1 MLTSA
6 WLVCCEKYRAQPVL
20 HTLLAKLQYA
30 SEGTNCRIE
39 LQIRKY
45 CTRTTEKTIRAG
57 ETWRERYCSCY
68 RVRRLRP
75 KPKTIPIDI
84 MPSQAKD
91 QTKSRALL
99 SDLGARSAILL
110 VRPRAAAV
118 PVCRMFLSRKK
129 RTEDFPSTDGR
140 SEERERRKEGRRR
153 RALWPWNGREGT
165 RSLCSRLTW
174 RQREI
179 LQGFNPGK
187 DTKAQLI
194 FL

>member
-129 RTEDFPSTDGR
+129 GRRIFRRRTT
-140 SEERERRKEGRRR
+140 ERGEKEGQRR
-153 RALWPWNGREGT
+153 
-165 RSLCSRLTW
+165 
-174 RQREI
+174 
-179 LQGFNPGK
+179 
-187 DTKAQLI
+187 
-194 FL
+194 

>member
-68 RVRRLRP
+68 RVRRFRP
-75 KPKTIPIDI
+75 KPKTISN
-84 MPSQAKD
+84 SQLI
-91 QTKSRALL
+91 SCHP
-99 SDLGARSAILL
+99 
-110 VRPRAAAV
+110 RPRIKPKAGRTVRFGCKVSYSARA
-118 PVCRMFLSRKK
+118 PSCCCHACLSYVSISQK
-129 RTEDFPSTDGR
+129 RTEDFPSTDDGA
-140 SEERERRKEGRRR
+140 RREGRPAASE

-174 RQREI
+174 RQRDI
-179 LQGFNPGK
+179 WQHC
-187 DTKAQLI
+187 KA
-194 FL
+194 

>member
-68 RVRRLRP
+68 RVRRFRP
-75 KPKTIPIDI
+75 KPKTISN
-84 MPSQAKD
+84 SQLISCHPRPRIKPKAGRTVRFGCKV
-91 QTKSRALL
+91 SYSARAL
-99 SDLGARSAILL
+99 A
-110 VRPRAAAV
+110 RAAAV

-129 RTEDFPSTDGR
+129 GRRIFRRRT
-140 SEERERRKEGRRR
+140 ERERRRKAGGGERASVVALERKRRD
-153 RALWPWNGREGT
+153 
-165 RSLCSRLTW
+165 SLTLQPAHLAAERYMAT
-174 RQREI
+174 
-179 LQGFNPGK
+179 LQG
-187 DTKAQLI
+187 LI
-194 FL
+194 QQRI